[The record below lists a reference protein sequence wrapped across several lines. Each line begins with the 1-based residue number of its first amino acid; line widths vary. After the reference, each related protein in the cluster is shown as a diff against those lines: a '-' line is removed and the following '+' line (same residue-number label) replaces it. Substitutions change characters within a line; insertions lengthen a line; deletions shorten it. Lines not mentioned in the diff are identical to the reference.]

1 MKSNEQ
7 KLRRLISNE
16 IKTVIKES
24 VRPRRTLA
32 SLIFE
37 EDEKKPAD
45 KEKSDSKKNEK
56 GLINIAAGPEA
67 VLKAASDLVSDEEKK
82 KIFMAGLTDDDP
94 ADEVVSIKGGSA
106 SAASLIPTQSEIG
119 SSQSLDDQ
127 IKDKFGNLDIG
138 INGGT
143 VKSKDGDFPVLTFG
157 NYILDGHHRWSQ
169 VYATNPD
176 SVIKIA
182 KISAP
187 GIKTPEAALGMV
199 HALLFALYG
208 KSPTKPFQGAN
219 LFSMSADDIKKY
231 VKENIVDSALK
242 KLADAK
248 LIPSADDKDAAAE
261 MYAKNLEKLKAQ
273 PGQFSRTLM
282 PQPGDAGAP
291 DGLTTVPDAAAAG
304 KVNFM
309 NPKATDVKDSYNRS
323 GAVIIE
329 RWQKLAGLIK

>member
-1 MKSNEQ
+1 MKLTESQ
-7 KLRRLISNE
+7 LRRIIRNE
-16 IKTVIKES
+16 TKTVIKEFTH
-24 VRPRRTLA
+24 PRRGLA

-37 EDEKKPAD
+37 EDEKKPVDND
-45 KEKSDSKKNEK
+45 K
-56 GLINIAAGPEA
+56 GMINIAAGPES
-67 VLKAASDLVSDEEKK
+67 VLKAASSLIADEEKK
-82 KIFMAGLTDDDP
+82 KIFMAGLTDGDP

-127 IKDKFGNLDIG
+127 IKDKYGNLDVG

-169 VYATNPD
+169 VYATNPE

-187 GIKTPEAALGMV
+187 GVKTPEAALGMV

-208 KSPTKPFQGAN
+208 KSPTKPFQGEN

-309 NPKATDVKDSYNRS
+309 NPKSADVKDSYNRS
-323 GAVIIE
+323 GVMIVE
-329 RWQKLAGLIK
+329 RWQKLAGIIK